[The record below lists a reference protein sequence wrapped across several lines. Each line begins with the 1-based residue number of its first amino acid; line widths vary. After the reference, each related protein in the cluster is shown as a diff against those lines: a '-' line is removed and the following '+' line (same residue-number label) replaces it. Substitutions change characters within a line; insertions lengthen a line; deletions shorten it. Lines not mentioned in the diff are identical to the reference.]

1 MPEEKLERLMR
12 DLLIIVP
19 TRGRPTSM
27 ARLVHALRATSQAAT
42 DLVFASDDDDE
53 ASAHAA
59 AALGIY
65 CVTGPRNHL
74 VGWTNVVARHC
85 TGRYRAL
92 ASLGDDHVPC
102 TPGWD
107 RLLLEAIDAMG
118 GTGFAY
124 GNDLLQGAALPTAVA
139 VSSNIVSALGWMCEP
154 SMRHYCIDN
163 VWKDLGEGAGCLAY
177 RPEVIIEHVHPLAG
191 KADPDATHLQS
202 TARDAEDFAAYRHWK
217 LWRMTA
223 DIATL
228 QTLRARRPVSI

>member
-1 MPEEKLERLMR
+1 MR

-19 TRGRPTSM
+19 TRGRPESV
-27 ARLVHALRATSQAAT
+27 ARLAEAGRATTDAAT
-42 DLVFASDDDDE
+42 DLVFALDNDDE
-53 ASAHAA
+53 PSAEAA

-65 CVTGPRNHL
+65 RVTGPRNHL
-74 VGWTNVVARHC
+74 AGWTNLIARHC
-85 TGRYRAL
+85 MKEYRVL
-92 ASLGDDHVPC
+92 ASLGDDHAPR

-107 RLLLEAIDAMG
+107 RLLLEAIGVMG

-177 RPEVIIEHVHPLAG
+177 LPDVIIEYVHPAAG
-191 KADPDATHLQS
+191 KAAPDVTHNEAV
-202 TARDAEDFAAYRHWK
+202 ARDTEDFTAYAHWK
-217 LWRMTA
+217 VWRMTA
-223 DIATL
+223 DIATV
-228 QTLRARRPVSI
+228 QTLRAQRHAGV